1 MLALSAGGHHTLCAL
16 ALFHTM
22 FALCP
27 GMGHNNIIVVEQN
40 HTNQTNTCYQ
50 YMHSLLQRMTHDAIA
65 TLYSMFTSTQWGLFC
80 PLAVGVYPDTK
91 YHDKPPKTFWK
102 SAAH

>member
-65 TLYSMFTSTQWGLFC
+65 TLTACLQVPSGGYF
-80 PLAVGVYPDTK
+80 V
-91 YHDKPPKTFWK
+91 H
-102 SAAH
+102 